1 MLQAVD
7 FYPEYEYEFSMTTP
21 LSKKIRLD
29 RKFCPHCE
37 QYVAKRTYREHYVDF
52 YQKDTSKWT
61 RKSESR
67 LSVAEYPGLDTG
79 DEENRTELETKAP
92 TMSFE
97 DFDEHEVS
105 SVIY

>member
-1 MLQAVD
+1 MYVH
-7 FYPEYEYEFSMTTP
+7 YSNCRNEF
-21 LSKKIRLD
+21 LVIING
-29 RKFCPHCE
+29 
-37 QYVAKRTYREHYVDF
+37 YVEFNPTVR
-52 YQKDTSKWT
+52 
-61 RKSESR
+61 R